1 MAKIV
6 GGLVLFFWS
15 IASQSA
21 QITDT
26 VTVGAREWAQVSLFN
41 NLSWVEATAQ
51 CPAGICGAGSSLNG
65 YEMNGWK
72 FASAVDVDGLFN
84 TLTNGAYPLCG
95 SGGCALSEVDSAWAP
110 AIVGVGGLFTANEVY
125 TGVRRVNGWVR
136 DGVFGSTARF
146 AFVVDS
152 TSTDNAGTQGS
163 GVYNFTNPGFGGW
176 FYRDVTTVP
185 KADFTLKSSSV
196 TGCKSVVGTV
206 KLDVPAP
213 AGGVLFTLSD
223 TLTAATMPATVTVPE
238 GALSK
243 TFTVK
248 TIAVETAESGTV
260 SATLGSQTLN
270 QDLTLKPIGMK
281 SVTLTPTSVVGGTQ
295 VVGKANLECKA
306 GPGPILVDLASSN
319 AAVASPIAASIS
331 VEQGMLSANFDVT
344 TNTVQATSFATISG
358 TANGVN
364 KSKKLTVN
372 VAATVSP
379 TSLKFGSVAVGTT
392 HVLNATLTNKGAEAF
407 AVSSI
412 SPTGSNATY
421 YSQTNNCP
429 ANLAA
434 GASCTIEVSFN
445 PTVAGSKSAK
455 LSIATSATSTPLS
468 LSLSGTGI

>member
-1 MAKIV
+1 MRHLS
-6 GGLVLFFWS
+6 LVLLTLFFS
-15 IASQSA
+15 MTANSATLTYTGSTITGISQLEIAGGSLYDVSFA
-21 QITDT
+21 DGNSDT
-26 VTVGAREWAQVSLFN
+26 VFGGITFDEAYRVKADAVSLAMFTFLRDNAASGNDIRGCGLDVNNCTLFN
-41 NLSWVEATAQ
+41 ADRVNFPPINVGSLYIDTFAVVYYSPDCGPGCEGWANQGAQ
-51 CPAGICGAGSSLNG
+51 GLSLN
-65 YEMNGWK
+65 YDT
-72 FASAVDVDGLFN
+72 ASSGN
-84 TLTNGAYPLCG
+84 ITLVT
-95 SGGCALSEVDSAWAP
+95 
-110 AIVGVGGLFTANEVY
+110 FTP
-125 TGVRRVNGWVR
+125 
-136 DGVFGSTARF
+136 S
-146 AFVVDS
+146 
-152 TSTDNAGTQGS
+152 
-163 GVYNFTNPGFGGW
+163 P
-176 FYRDVTTVP
+176 VP
-185 KADFTLKSSSV
+185 ADFTLKSSTV

-206 KLDVPAP
+206 KLDTPAP

-248 TIAVETAESGTV
+248 TSAVETAESGTV

-306 GPGPILVDLASSN
+306 GPGPILVDLESSN

-344 TNTVQATSFATISG
+344 TNAVQAKSFATISG

-455 LSIATSATSTPLS
+455 LSIATSASSTPLS
-468 LSLSGTGI
+468 VSLSGTGI